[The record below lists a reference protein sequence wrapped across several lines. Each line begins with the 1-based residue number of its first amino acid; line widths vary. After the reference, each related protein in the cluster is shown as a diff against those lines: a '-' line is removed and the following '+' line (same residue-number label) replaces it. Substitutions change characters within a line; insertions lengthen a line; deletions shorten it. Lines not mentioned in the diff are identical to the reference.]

1 MTHEQ
6 AAYRHHPLDAEAP
19 TGQPQAELRDRIA
32 EALREHYL
40 CTNRDEA
47 DADGNLPCRCG
58 DWREPGAEADDE
70 NDWDSHLADAALAVL
85 PPTAPCSCRTNPT
98 LTAQIGYPVRCPHCP
113 PDAGPVPPT
122 HWTKHVQCHHP
133 EAARVLPPAADRA
146 AASAALWA
154 AAEHHTVAEWI
165 CCDPIDP
172 AHALCVQGG
181 AALRMLKALLVDDPE
196 AWKPAPLLDE
206 VMQFVAPAGSTAEAH
221 RLALS
226 FALGLGTGAPWD
238 AIHDRATELGLPPLA
253 EDPVAQRLGLVPAPA
268 GRAAVLREEAAL
280 IRAHCPDHLDS
291 NSAEGSWINCHCD
304 VADDMERRADE
315 TQQLEPTTVAA
326 SEPRAN
332 ETGGTVAEAQQQ
344 PATETD
350 EVALLRLTLDA
361 VEEGRREL
369 RSDIARLRSQLWTL
383 AAVFEGFGR
392 LLATSSRDWGQYAPD
407 AWLYAVICGWDCEE
421 AVHDETCT
429 HGAMEEMQQR
439 HGWDDKTVAK
449 ARRYRAVVHT
459 LTAPAAV
466 EGAAAADTGEETQS

>member
-1 MTHEQ
+1 MTTDPQ
-6 AAYRHHPLDAEAP
+6 AARDNLIGYCLAATPNEATFERAEQLADAYRDALTPAVP
-19 TGQPQAELRDRIA
+19 GRADDALRDRIA
-32 EALREHYL
+32 ETMAR
-40 CTNRDEA
+40 
-47 DADGNLPCRCG
+47 ADGWEWAAANFSALSTPAADRYRRC
-58 DWREPGAEADDE
+58 AEAV
-70 NDWDSHLADAALAVL
+70 LA
-85 PPTAPCSCRTNPT
+85 
-98 LTAQIGYPVRCPHCP
+98 
-113 PDAGPVPPT
+113 
-122 HWTKHVQCHHP
+122 
-133 EAARVLPPAADRA
+133 VLPPAADRA

-253 EDPVAQRLGLVPAPA
+253 EDPVAQRRGLVPAPA

-315 TQQLEPTTVAA
+315 TQQLEPTTAAA

-344 PATETD
+344 PDTETD

-383 AAVFEGFGR
+383 AAIFEGFGR

-459 LTAPAAV
+459 LTAPAAP
-466 EGAAAADTGEETQS
+466 GRSAAGDTSEEA